1 MEKVFDGKNNHERT
15 QELLEILRNFRLLDD
30 TFFSQCF
37 DGNNECTE
45 LILRIILDMPDLKVL
60 RTNTQ
65 RSVKNLMLHEAR
77 LDAYAEDSR
86 GNAYDIEVQRSDAG
100 AERRRARFYSSMLD
114 SRMLRKGEKYRSI
127 PDSYVI
133 FITENDVMRR
143 GNSVYRIERC
153 IMDTREEFRDGS
165 HIVYVN
171 GSYRGSSPI
180 GRLMHNFSCTSPD
193 EMNYKVLADRVRYY
207 KESKEGVDKMCRAV
221 ENLVEKYGKQYEEI
235 GEKRGAANEKK
246 ERILRLLADGTLP
259 VQKIASI
266 YDLQVE
272 DVERIQRE
280 HLNK

>member
-1 MEKVFDGKNNHERT
+1 MEKNNHERT

-30 TFFSQCF
+30 TLFSQCF
-37 DGNNECTE
+37 DGNNECTG

-153 IMDTREEFRDGS
+153 IMDTGEEFRDGS
-165 HIVYVN
+165 HIVHVN

-180 GRLMHNFSCTSPD
+180 GRLMHDFSCTSPD

-221 ENLVEKYGKQYEEI
+221 ENLVEKYGKQYEVKGKAE
-235 GEKRGAANEKK
+235 EKK
-246 ERILRLLADGTLP
+246 ATALRMLNSGKYSLNEIADISELSIEEIQILQTKP
-259 VQKIASI
+259 
-266 YDLQVE
+266 
-272 DVERIQRE
+272 QR
-280 HLNK
+280 

>member
-1 MEKVFDGKNNHERT
+1 MQRTDSNKT

-86 GNAYDIEVQRSDAG
+86 GNAYDIEVQRSDTG

-180 GRLMHNFSCTSPD
+180 GRLMHDFSCTSPD

-280 HLNK
+280 YLNK

>member
-1 MEKVFDGKNNHERT
+1 MEKNNHERT
-15 QELLEILRNFRLLDD
+15 EELLEILRNFRLLDD

-37 DGNNECTE
+37 DGNTECTE

-65 RSVKNLMLHEAR
+65 RSVKNFMLHEAR

-86 GNAYDIEVQRSDAG
+86 GNAYDIEVQRSDTG

-180 GRLMHNFSCTSPD
+180 GRLMHDFSCTSPD

-235 GEKRGAANEKK
+235 GETRGTAKEKK
-246 ERILRLLADGTLP
+246 ATALRMLNSGKYSLNEIADISELSIEEIKILQT
-259 VQKIASI
+259 K
-266 YDLQVE
+266 LQ
-272 DVERIQRE
+272 R
-280 HLNK
+280 

>member
-1 MEKVFDGKNNHERT
+1 MKRTDSDKT

-37 DGNNECTE
+37 DGNTECTE
-45 LILRIILDMPDLKVL
+45 LILRIILDMSDLKVL

-86 GNAYDIEVQRSDAG
+86 GNAYDIEVQRSDTG
-100 AERRRARFYSSMLD
+100 AEIRRARFYSSMLD

-180 GRLMHNFSCTSPD
+180 GRLMNDFSCTSPD

>member
-1 MEKVFDGKNNHERT
+1 MKRTDSDKT

-37 DGNNECTE
+37 DGNTECTE
-45 LILRIILDMPDLKVL
+45 LILRIILDMSDLKVL

-86 GNAYDIEVQRSDAG
+86 GNAYDIEVQRSDTG

-171 GSYRGSSPI
+171 GSYRDSSPI
-180 GRLMHNFSCTSPD
+180 GRLMHDFSCTSPD

-235 GEKRGAANEKK
+235 GEKRGTAREKK
-246 ERILRLLADGTLP
+246 ATALRMLNSGKYSLNEIADISELSIEEIQILQTKP
-259 VQKIASI
+259 
-266 YDLQVE
+266 
-272 DVERIQRE
+272 QR
-280 HLNK
+280 

>member
-1 MEKVFDGKNNHERT
+1 MEKNNHERT

-86 GNAYDIEVQRSDAG
+86 GGNAYDIEVQRSDAG
-100 AERRRARFYSSMLD
+100 AERRRTRFYSSMLD

-133 FITENDVMRR
+133 FITKNDVMRR

-165 HIVYVN
+165 HIVY
-171 GSYRGSSPI
+171 
-180 GRLMHNFSCTSPD
+180 GRLMHDFSCTSPD

>member
-1 MEKVFDGKNNHERT
+1 MKRTDSNKT

-30 TFFSQCF
+30 TFFSECF

-86 GNAYDIEVQRSDAG
+86 GNAYDIEVQRSDTG

-180 GRLMHNFSCTSPD
+180 GRLMHDFSCTSPD

-221 ENLVEKYGKQYEEI
+221 ENLVEKYGKQYEAKGKAE
-235 GEKRGAANEKK
+235 EKK

>member
-1 MEKVFDGKNNHERT
+1 MEKNNHERT
-15 QELLEILRNFRLLDD
+15 EELLEILRNFRLLDD
-30 TFFSQCF
+30 TFFSECF
-37 DGNNECTE
+37 DGNTECTE

-77 LDAYAEDSR
+77 LDAYTEDSR
-86 GNAYDIEVQRSDAG
+86 GNAYDIEVQRSDTG
-100 AERRRARFYSSMLD
+100 AEIRRARFYSSMLD

-127 PDSYVI
+127 PDSFVI
-133 FITENDVMRR
+133 FITVMRR

-180 GRLMHNFSCTSPD
+180 GRLMHDFSCISPD

-235 GEKRGAANEKK
+235 GETRGTAKEKK
-246 ERILRLLADGTLP
+246 ATALRMLNSGKYSLNEIADISELSIEEIQILQIKP
-259 VQKIASI
+259 
-266 YDLQVE
+266 
-272 DVERIQRE
+272 QR
-280 HLNK
+280 

>member
-1 MEKVFDGKNNHERT
+1 
-15 QELLEILRNFRLLDD
+15 
-30 TFFSQCF
+30 
-37 DGNNECTE
+37 
-45 LILRIILDMPDLKVL
+45 MPDLKVL

-86 GNAYDIEVQRSDAG
+86 GNAYDIEVQRSDTG

-171 GSYRGSSPI
+171 GSYRDSSPI
-180 GRLMHNFSCTSPD
+180 GRLMHDFSCTSPD

-280 HLNK
+280 YLNK

>member
-1 MEKVFDGKNNHERT
+1 MEKNNHERT
-15 QELLEILRNFRLLDD
+15 EELLEILRNFRLLDD

-37 DGNNECTE
+37 DGNTECTE

-86 GNAYDIEVQRSDAG
+86 GNAYDIEVQRSDTG

-127 PDSYVI
+127 PDSFVI

-171 GSYRGSSPI
+171 GSYRDSSPI
-180 GRLMHNFSCTSPD
+180 GRLMHDFSCTSPD

>member
-1 MEKVFDGKNNHERT
+1 MKRTDSDKT

-180 GRLMHNFSCTSPD
+180 GRLMHDFSCTSPD

-280 HLNK
+280 YLNK

>member
-1 MEKVFDGKNNHERT
+1 MKRTDSNKT

-37 DGNNECTE
+37 DGSYECTE

-86 GNAYDIEVQRSDAG
+86 GNAYDIEVQRSDTG

-114 SRMLRKGEKYRSI
+114 SKMLRKGEKYRSI
-127 PDSYVI
+127 PDSFVI

-153 IMDTREEFRDGS
+153 IMDTGEEFRDGS

-171 GSYRGSSPI
+171 GSYRDSSPI
-180 GRLMHNFSCTSPD
+180 GRLMHDFSCTRPE
-193 EMNYKVLADRVRYY
+193 EMHYKVLADRVRYY

-235 GEKRGAANEKK
+235 GETRGTAKEKK
-246 ERILRLLADGTLP
+246 ATALRMLNSGKYSLNEIADISELSIEEIKILQT
-259 VQKIASI
+259 K
-266 YDLQVE
+266 LQ
-272 DVERIQRE
+272 R
-280 HLNK
+280 

>member
-1 MEKVFDGKNNHERT
+1 MEKNNHERT
-15 QELLEILRNFRLLDD
+15 EELLEILRNFRLLDD
-30 TFFSQCF
+30 TFFSECF

-45 LILRIILDMPDLKVL
+45 LILRIILDMTDLKVL

-127 PDSYVI
+127 PDSFVI

-171 GSYRGSSPI
+171 GSYRDSSPI
-180 GRLMHNFSCTSPD
+180 GRLMHDFSCTSPD

-280 HLNK
+280 YLNK

>member
-1 MEKVFDGKNNHERT
+1 
-15 QELLEILRNFRLLDD
+15 
-30 TFFSQCF
+30 
-37 DGNNECTE
+37 
-45 LILRIILDMPDLKVL
+45 MPDLKVL

-86 GNAYDIEVQRSDAG
+86 GNAYDIEVQRSDTG

-180 GRLMHNFSCTSPD
+180 GRLMHDFSCTSPD

-235 GEKRGAANEKK
+235 GETRGTAKEKK
-246 ERILRLLADGTLP
+246 ATALRMLNSGKYSLNEIADISELSIEEIKILQTKP
-259 VQKIASI
+259 
-266 YDLQVE
+266 
-272 DVERIQRE
+272 QR
-280 HLNK
+280 

>member
-1 MEKVFDGKNNHERT
+1 MKRTDSNKT

-37 DGNNECTE
+37 DGNTECTE

-180 GRLMHNFSCTSPD
+180 GRLMHDFSCTSPD

-280 HLNK
+280 YLNK

>member
-1 MEKVFDGKNNHERT
+1 MEKNNHERT

-30 TFFSQCF
+30 TFFSECF

-86 GNAYDIEVQRSDAG
+86 GNAYDIEVQRSDTG

-127 PDSYVI
+127 PDSFVI

-180 GRLMHNFSCTSPD
+180 GRLMHDFSCTSPD

-280 HLNK
+280 YLNK

>member
-1 MEKVFDGKNNHERT
+1 MEKNNHERT
-15 QELLEILRNFRLLDD
+15 EELLEILRNFRLLDD

-37 DGNNECTE
+37 DGNTECTE
-45 LILRIILDMPDLKVL
+45 LILRIILDMSDLKVL

-86 GNAYDIEVQRSDAG
+86 GNAYDIEMQRSDAG

-180 GRLMHNFSCTSPD
+180 GRLMHDFSCISPD

-221 ENLVEKYGKQYEEI
+221 ENLVEKYGKQYEAKGKAE
-235 GEKRGAANEKK
+235 EKK

-280 HLNK
+280 YLNK

>member
-1 MEKVFDGKNNHERT
+1 MKRTDSDKT

-30 TFFSQCF
+30 TFFSECF

-45 LILRIILDMPDLKVL
+45 LILRIILDMTDLKVL

-65 RSVKNLMLHEAR
+65 RSVKNLMLHGAR

-86 GNAYDIEVQRSDAG
+86 GNAYDIEVQRSDTG

-180 GRLMHNFSCTSPD
+180 GRLMHDFSCTSPD

-280 HLNK
+280 YLNK

>member
-1 MEKVFDGKNNHERT
+1 MEKNNHERT

-30 TFFSQCF
+30 TFFSECF

-86 GNAYDIEVQRSDAG
+86 GNAYDIEVQRSDTG

-171 GSYRGSSPI
+171 GSYRDSSPI
-180 GRLMHNFSCTSPD
+180 GRLMHDFSCTSPD

-280 HLNK
+280 YLNK

>member
-1 MEKVFDGKNNHERT
+1 MEKNNHERT
-15 QELLEILRNFRLLDD
+15 EELLEILRNFRLLDD

-37 DGNNECTE
+37 DGNTECTE

-86 GNAYDIEVQRSDAG
+86 GNAYDIEVQRSDTG

-180 GRLMHNFSCTSPD
+180 GRLMHDFSCTSPD

-235 GEKRGAANEKK
+235 GETRGTAKEKK
-246 ERILRLLADGTLP
+246 ATALRMLNSRKYSLNEIADISELSIEEIKILQT
-259 VQKIASI
+259 K
-266 YDLQVE
+266 LQ
-272 DVERIQRE
+272 R
-280 HLNK
+280 

>member
-1 MEKVFDGKNNHERT
+1 MKRTDSNKT

-37 DGNNECTE
+37 DGNTECTE

-86 GNAYDIEVQRSDAG
+86 GNAYDIEVQRSDTG

-127 PDSYVI
+127 PDSFVI

-180 GRLMHNFSCTSPD
+180 GRLMHDFSCTSPD

-280 HLNK
+280 YLNK

>member
-1 MEKVFDGKNNHERT
+1 MEKNNHERT
-15 QELLEILRNFRLLDD
+15 EELLEILRNFRLLDD

-45 LILRIILDMPDLKVL
+45 LILRIILDMTDLKVL

-86 GNAYDIEVQRSDAG
+86 GNAYDIEVQRSDTG

-114 SRMLRKGEKYRSI
+114 SRMLRKGDKYRSI
-127 PDSYVI
+127 PDSFVI

-180 GRLMHNFSCTSPD
+180 GRLMHDFSCTSPD

-235 GEKRGAANEKK
+235 GETRGTAKEKK
-246 ERILRLLADGTLP
+246 ATALRMLNSGKYSLNEIADISELSIEEIQILQIKP
-259 VQKIASI
+259 
-266 YDLQVE
+266 
-272 DVERIQRE
+272 QR
-280 HLNK
+280 

>member
-1 MEKVFDGKNNHERT
+1 MEKNNHERT
-15 QELLEILRNFRLLDD
+15 EELLEILRNFRLLDD

-37 DGNNECTE
+37 DGNTECTE

-86 GNAYDIEVQRSDAG
+86 GNAYDIEVQRSDTG

-171 GSYRGSSPI
+171 GSYRDSSPI
-180 GRLMHNFSCTSPD
+180 GRLMHDFSCTSPD

-280 HLNK
+280 YLNK

>member
-1 MEKVFDGKNNHERT
+1 MEKNNHERT
-15 QELLEILRNFRLLDD
+15 EELLEILRNFRLLDD
-30 TFFSQCF
+30 TFFSECF
-37 DGNNECTE
+37 DGNNKCTE

-86 GNAYDIEVQRSDAG
+86 GNAYDIEVQRSDTG

-180 GRLMHNFSCTSPD
+180 GRLMHDFSCTSPD

-221 ENLVEKYGKQYEEI
+221 ENLVEKYGKQYEAKGKAE
-235 GEKRGAANEKK
+235 EKK

-280 HLNK
+280 YLNK

>member
-1 MEKVFDGKNNHERT
+1 MEKNNHERT
-15 QELLEILRNFRLLDD
+15 EELLEILRNFRLLDD

-37 DGNNECTE
+37 DGNTECTE

-86 GNAYDIEVQRSDAG
+86 GNAYDIEVQRSDTG
-100 AERRRARFYSSMLD
+100 AEIRRARFYSSMLD

-127 PDSYVI
+127 PDSFVI

-143 GNSVYRIERC
+143 GNSVYRIERR

-171 GSYRGSSPI
+171 GSYRDSSPI
-180 GRLMHNFSCTSPD
+180 GRLMHDFSCTSPD

-207 KESKEGVDKMCRAV
+207 KESKEGVDMRNEEKSAV
-221 ENLVEKYGKQYEEI
+221 LLERRKQP
-235 GEKRGAANEKK
+235 
-246 ERILRLLADGTLP
+246 LF
-259 VQKIASI
+259 VC
-266 YDLQVE
+266 
-272 DVERIQRE
+272 
-280 HLNK
+280 

>member
-1 MEKVFDGKNNHERT
+1 MEKNNHERT
-15 QELLEILRNFRLLDD
+15 EELLEILRNFRLLDD

-37 DGNNECTE
+37 DGNTECTE

-86 GNAYDIEVQRSDAG
+86 GNAYDIEVQRSDTG

-171 GSYRGSSPI
+171 GSYRDSSPI
-180 GRLMHNFSCTSPD
+180 GRLMHDFSCTSPD

>member
-1 MEKVFDGKNNHERT
+1 MEKNNHERT
-15 QELLEILRNFRLLDD
+15 EELLEILRNFRLLDD
-30 TFFSQCF
+30 TFFSECF

-45 LILRIILDMPDLKVL
+45 LILRIILDMTDLKVL

-86 GNAYDIEVQRSDAG
+86 GNAYDIEVQRSDTG

-171 GSYRGSSPI
+171 GFIS
-180 GRLMHNFSCTSPD
+180 
-193 EMNYKVLADRVRYY
+193 DRAF
-207 KESKEGVDKMCRAV
+207 DA
-221 ENLVEKYGKQYEEI
+221 
-235 GEKRGAANEKK
+235 
-246 ERILRLLADGTLP
+246 
-259 VQKIASI
+259 
-266 YDLQVE
+266 
-272 DVERIQRE
+272 
-280 HLNK
+280 